1 MRNIVQDEHSE
12 RYRWWGWL
20 FVFPLAAL
28 LYAALAWMLPLLVRE
43 AVPGYGA
50 DLFLADAAQA
60 LLPEPRE
67 QAGYLLAI
75 TLVPFAFMGLALL
88 LKRKLSWCSE
98 TFSPK
103 VIAVWA
109 VISQALVLFCAGLM
123 WAAHMAERKPCFSPL
138 QLIAAGVLACIA
150 VYLVSSRGAERSLRA
165 TDEAGERM
173 PFMLYAVAA
182 EALCFWLLLPSIF
195 TDANISEALVN
206 VRAHIPF
213 IVDEFSAV
221 LNGRV
226 MLVDYF
232 PQYQKLLSYFMAPY
246 FAVFG
251 VGTLSF
257 TIGMGVLSMLGLMSV
272 YFTFQLAVRRKLL
285 AFLIFVGFL
294 GSCAVAS
301 NRRLAELFYMFNY
314 YPMSPVR
321 YLAPWVGGLLLAVYL
336 RFPSA
341 GKLWLLAGFCG
352 LSALNNPDF
361 GIPVLVGSF
370 AALCLGR
377 GGVLFASFGKIKEAF
392 AAFAVSV
399 VSVLLFFSLGMRVL
413 GGNWP
418 RFAEMFMYQKI
429 FAATGF
435 MQLPMPEAGLHWLL
449 FFTFMAGIATAVSG
463 ALFGGDEEGDIV
475 GPLLM
480 FGCVAA
486 CGMGMYYVG
495 RSHLYVLPALFPAWY
510 FVLAL
515 LLLKSASFRGGDS
528 VLGKLSALLPVWL
541 AAFHVLALGAL
552 LWGVSSPLSQIKR
565 LGAGGG
571 EFAASYDILVQLTK
585 QHAVPGEK
593 VGIVCMYAHNIALSA
608 GVDNVFPFAHK
619 GSLLLKSQVSE
630 ALSAFE
636 RNGVTKVFG
645 ILPPELEQE
654 LLRRGFS
661 AKPLVSN
668 GVYTLWRKSAL

>member
-1 MRNIVQDEHSE
+1 MKNIVQNESSEHYS
-12 RYRWWGWL
+12 WWGWL
-20 FVFPLAAL
+20 FVLPLAAL
-28 LYAALAWMLPLLVRE
+28 LYAVLAWLLPQLVRE
-43 AVPGYGA
+43 ALPGYGA

-75 TLVPFAFMGLALL
+75 TLVPLVFTGLALL
-88 LKRKLSWCSE
+88 LKRKLSWCLE

-109 VISQALVLFCAGLM
+109 LVAQLLVLLCAGLM
-123 WAAHMAERKPCFSPL
+123 WAAHMAERKPCFTSL
-138 QLIAAGVLACIA
+138 QLIAAGLLACMA
-150 VYLVSSRGAERSLRA
+150 VYLLSSRGATRSLLA
-165 TDEAGERM
+165 ADEAGERM
-173 PFMLYAVAA
+173 PFILYAIAA

-195 TDANISEALVN
+195 TDANISESLVN

-226 MLVDYF
+226 ILVDYF
-232 PQYQKLLSYFMAPY
+232 PQYQKLLSYFMVPY

-251 VGTLSF
+251 TGTLSF

-321 YLAPWVGGLLLAVYL
+321 YLAPWIGGLLLAFYL
-336 RFPSA
+336 RVPSA
-341 GKLWLLAGFCG
+341 RKLWLLAGFCG
-352 LSALNNPDF
+352 LAALSNPDF
-361 GIPVLVGSF
+361 GIPVLVGAF
-370 AALCLGR
+370 VALCLGR
-377 GGVLFASFGKIKEAF
+377 GGALFASFGKIKKAF
-392 AAFAVSV
+392 AAFAVSA
-399 VSVLLFFSLGMRVL
+399 VSAVMLFSLGTRLL
-413 GGNWP
+413 GGQWP

-449 FFTFMAGIATAVSG
+449 FFTFMAGIAAAVSG
-463 ALFGGDEEGDIV
+463 ALCGGDEEEDII

-515 LLLKSASFRGGDS
+515 LLLKAASFRDGTS
-528 VLGKLSALLPVWL
+528 VLGRLAALLPVWL
-541 AAFHVLALGAL
+541 IVFHMLVLGTL
-552 LWGVSSPLSQIKR
+552 LPSFPSPFSQIKR
-565 LGAGGG
+565 LGAGSG
-571 EFAASYDILVQLTK
+571 EFAASYDILVELTK
-585 QHAVPGEK
+585 KHTVPGEK
-593 VGIVCMYAHNIALSA
+593 VGIVSMYAHNIALSA

-630 ALSAFE
+630 AMSAFE
-636 RNGVTKVFG
+636 RNRVDKIFG
-645 ILPPELEQE
+645 ILPPELELE
-654 LLRRGFS
+654 VLGRGFKP
-661 AKPLVSN
+661 KPLVTN
-668 GVYTLWRKSAL
+668 GVYTLWQKSAQ